1 MCGPVF
7 LCVFLFLFLFWLA
20 TMKLWLIKALCC
32 VASVL
37 LAGLAGCGGAG
48 LGAGAPS
55 PKQIPEQAPVKA
67 PNQAPKPHIL
77 MVIVDD
83 FGWADAG
90 YHREGQYKQDVHTP
104 TIDSL
109 VKEGI
114 ELDRHYVVR
123 NLDKKIRVGGE
134 GPCGAGGLHT
144 SSPPPHQQPKA
155 TFPSFAVLSLTLWSR
170 SLCACVRAFSLC
182 LSLPIQTQHPECT
195 PSRTRFEH

>member
-1 MCGPVF
+1 
-7 LCVFLFLFLFWLA
+7 
-20 TMKLWLIKALCC
+20 MKLWLIKALCC

-144 SSPPPHQQPKA
+144 SPPPPTSTTQSNISFFCR
-155 TFPSFAVLSLTLWSR
+155 TFTHTLVSFPLRLCPRLFPVSVSPYSNSASGMHTLEDKVRALRHFVLSS
-170 SLCACVRAFSLC
+170 CFA
-182 LSLPIQTQHPECT
+182 LSG
-195 PSRTRFEH
+195 